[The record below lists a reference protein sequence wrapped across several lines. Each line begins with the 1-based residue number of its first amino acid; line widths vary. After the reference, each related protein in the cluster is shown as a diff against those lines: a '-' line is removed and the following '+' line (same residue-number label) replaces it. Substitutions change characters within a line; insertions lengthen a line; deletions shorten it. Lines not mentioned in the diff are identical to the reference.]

1 MTIEDILSREEGQT
15 FDRKSVRIKPKD
27 LAVTMI
33 AFANADGGVIAI
45 GVSDKTRKIEGVDQY
60 TEKLNELLRV
70 PFDFCNPSV
79 PVTCSYLPCTDKDGN
94 ENRILL
100 MEIPASSSL
109 HTNQVDEAF
118 MRIGDKS
125 RKLTFDERVQL
136 MYDKGERYYEDT
148 AVYGAT
154 IDDIDMDAVAD
165 YAKLVGYGKSPLQY
179 LQENN
184 GFVKTNKKA
193 AIKREQSD
201 ARISSAEREQA
212 RSEDKGEE
220 EVSTACILLFG
231 KYPQK
236 FFPRARTR
244 FIRYEGFDEKVGAE
258 MNVIKDVTFEGTILN
273 QVKKTIEFIETQVRE
288 HTFLGQ
294 HAQFVTKRDYPEFV
308 IQEMTVNACCHRAYN
323 IKGTEMF
330 DDRLVFESPGKLP
343 GQVKPNNIRHTHFS
357 RNPKI
362 AAFLKAYHFVKEFGE
377 GFDRICR
384 EQEANGANVPS
395 FRTDEFILKITVPKV
410 AEKVQKQTGNVT
422 ENVGKVAENHN
433 KVAEKVADNHGKVTE
448 KLIIK
453 AAALGETLT
462 ANRIKILELMI
473 EDPYVSR
480 SDLANNVGISETS
493 IYRNIEA
500 MRGKY
505 LRRVGPDKGGFWEI
519 ILE

>member
-1 MTIEDILSREEGQT
+1 M
-15 FDRKSVRIKPKD
+15 
-27 LAVTMI
+27 
-33 AFANADGGVIAI
+33 
-45 GVSDKTRKIEGVDQY
+45 
-60 TEKLNELLRV
+60 
-70 PFDFCNPSV
+70 
-79 PVTCSYLPCTDKDGN
+79 
-94 ENRILL
+94 L

-109 HTNQVDEAF
+109 HTNQADEAF
-118 MRIGDKS
+118 MRVGDKS

-179 LQENN
+179 LRENN
-184 GFVKTNKKA
+184 GFVKTNKKG

-212 RSEDKGEE
+212 RPEVNGEE

-244 FIRYEGFDEKVGAE
+244 FIRYEGVDEKVGAE

-323 IKGTEMF
+323 IKGTEIQIKMF

-410 AEKVQKQTGNVT
+410 SEKVNVNVT
-422 ENVGKVAENHN
+422 EKVIETEQERAERLTENRHGLI
-433 KVAEKVADNHGKVTE
+433 EKHQKLIE
-448 KLIIK
+448 KLIEK
-453 AAALGETLT
+453 AVRQGDKLT
-462 ANRIKILELMI
+462 ENRISILRLVMD
-473 EDPYVSR
+473 DPYISKA
-480 SDLANNVGISETS
+480 DLSKLVGISVAAIS
-493 IYRNIEA
+493 ANIEVL
-500 MRGKY
+500 RGKY

-519 ILE
+519 IV

>member
-1 MTIEDILSREEGQT
+1 MMTIQEITTRKEDQT
-15 FDRKSVRIKPKD
+15 FDCKSIQIEPKA
-27 LAVTMI
+27 LAVPI
-33 AFANADGGVIAI
+33 VAFANADGGVIAI
-45 GVSDKTRKIEGVDQY
+45 GVSDKTRTIEGIDQH

-100 MEIPASSSL
+100 MEVPASSSL
-109 HTNQVDEAF
+109 HTNQADEVF
-118 MRIGDKS
+118 MRVGDKS

-179 LQENN
+179 LRENN
-184 GFVKTNKKA
+184 GFVRTNKKA
-193 AIKREQSD
+193 AM
-201 ARISSAEREQA
+201 ARPEVN
-212 RSEDKGEE
+212 GEE
-220 EVSTACILLFG
+220 EVSTACVLLFG

-244 FIRYEGFDEKVGAE
+244 FIRYEGVDEKVGAE

-323 IKGTEMF
+323 IKGTEIQIKMF

-410 AEKVQKQTGNVT
+410 SENVNVNVTEKVDATENVT
-422 ENVGKVAENHN
+422 ENVTDASQKTSQ
-433 KVAEKVADNHGKVTE
+433 KIID
-448 KLIIK
+448 LIK
-453 AAALGETLT
+453 
-462 ANRIKILELMI
+462 
-473 EDPYVSR
+473 EDPY
-480 SDLANNVGISETS
+480 ISTTKMAE
-493 IYRNIEA
+493 IIGVDRRNIARNIKKLKEQ
-500 MRGKY
+500 GVV
-505 LRRVGPDKGGFWEI
+505 RRVGPDKGGFWEI
-519 ILE
+519 IV

>member
-1 MTIEDILSREEGQT
+1 MMTIQEITTRKEDQT
-15 FDRKSVRIKPKD
+15 FDCKSIQIEPKA
-27 LAVTMI
+27 LAVPI
-33 AFANADGGVIAI
+33 VAFANADGGVIAF
-45 GVSDKTRKIEGVDQY
+45 GVSDKTRKIEGIDQH

-109 HTNQVDEAF
+109 HTNQADEAF
-118 MRIGDKS
+118 MRVGDKS

-148 AVYGAT
+148 AVYDAT

-179 LQENN
+179 LRENN
-184 GFVKTNKKA
+184 GFVRTNK
-193 AIKREQSD
+193 
-201 ARISSAEREQA
+201 
-212 RSEDKGEE
+212 KGEE

-244 FIRYEGFDEKVGAE
+244 FIRYEGVDEKVGAE

-323 IKGTEMF
+323 IKGTEIQIKMF

-410 AEKVQKQTGNVT
+410 AENVT
-422 ENVGKVAENHN
+422 ENVTDASQKTSQ
-433 KVAEKVADNHGKVTE
+433 KIID
-448 KLIIK
+448 LIK
-453 AAALGETLT
+453 
-462 ANRIKILELMI
+462 
-473 EDPYVSR
+473 EDPY
-480 SDLANNVGISETS
+480 ISTTKMAE
-493 IYRNIEA
+493 IIGVDRRNIARNIKKLKEQ
-500 MRGKY
+500 GVV
-505 LRRVGPDKGGFWEI
+505 RRVGPDKGGFWEI
-519 ILE
+519 IV

>member
-1 MTIEDILSREEGQT
+1 M
-15 FDRKSVRIKPKD
+15 
-27 LAVTMI
+27 
-33 AFANADGGVIAI
+33 
-45 GVSDKTRKIEGVDQY
+45 
-60 TEKLNELLRV
+60 RV
-70 PFDFCNPSV
+70 
-79 PVTCSYLPCTDKDGN
+79 
-94 ENRILL
+94 
-100 MEIPASSSL
+100 
-109 HTNQVDEAF
+109 
-118 MRIGDKS
+118 GDKS

-148 AVYGAT
+148 AVYDAT

-179 LQENN
+179 LRENN
-184 GFVKTNKKA
+184 GFVRPNKKA

-212 RSEDKGEE
+212 RPEVNGEE
-220 EVSTACILLFG
+220 EVSTACVLLFG

-244 FIRYEGFDEKVGAE
+244 FIRYEGVDEKVGAE

-273 QVKKTIEFIETQVRE
+273 QIKKTIEFIETQVRE

-323 IKGTEMF
+323 IKGTEIQIKMF

-410 AEKVQKQTGNVT
+410 TEKVNVNDEKVNVNVT
-422 ENVGKVAENHN
+422 EKVNVNNGKVS
-433 KVAEKVADNHGKVTE
+433 EKVNVNRQGLIE
-448 KLIIK
+448 KMIERAK
-453 AAALGETLT
+453 MNGDKLT
-462 ANRIKILELMI
+462 GNRITILELMI
-473 EDPYVSR
+473 DNPYVSVIEL
-480 SDLANNVGISETS
+480 SKAVGISVNS
-493 IYRNIEA
+493 IMRNIDY

-505 LRRVGPDKGGFWEI
+505 LRRVGADKNGFWEI
-519 ILE
+519 IE

>member
-1 MTIEDILSREEGQT
+1 MTIQEITTRKEDQT
-15 FDRKSVRIKPKD
+15 FDCKSIQIDPKA
-27 LAVTMI
+27 LAVSI
-33 AFANADGGVIAI
+33 VAFANADGGVIAI
-45 GVSDKTRKIEGVDQY
+45 GVSDKTRKIEGVDQH

-79 PVTCSYLPCTDKDGN
+79 SVTCSYLPCTDKDGN

-100 MEIPASSSL
+100 MEIPASSNL
-109 HTNQVDEAF
+109 HTNQADEAF
-118 MRIGDKS
+118 MRVGDKS

-165 YAKLVGYGKSPLQY
+165 YAKMVGYEKDPLQY
-179 LQENN
+179 LRENN
-184 GFVKTNKKA
+184 GFVRINK
-193 AIKREQSD
+193 
-201 ARISSAEREQA
+201 
-212 RSEDKGEE
+212 KGEE
-220 EVSTACILLFG
+220 DVSTACILLFG

-244 FIRYEGFDEKVGAE
+244 FIRYEGVDEKVGAE

-323 IKGTEMF
+323 IKGTEIQIKMF

-410 AEKVQKQTGNVT
+410 T
-422 ENVGKVAENHN
+422 ENVNVNVAKVNGN
-433 KVAEKVADNHGKVTE
+433 GQKVDEKVNEKVNKKVNGNDVKVNANRHGLIE
-448 KLIIK
+448 KLIEK
-453 AAALGETLT
+453 AISNHDKLT
-462 ANRIKILELMI
+462 ENRITILELMI
-473 EDPYVSR
+473 DNPYISVVE
-480 SDLANNVGISETS
+480 LAKAVGISVNS
-493 IYRNIEA
+493 IMRNIDY

-519 ILE
+519 IE

>member
-1 MTIEDILSREEGQT
+1 MMTIQEITTRKEDQT
-15 FDRKSVRIKPKD
+15 FDCKSIQIEPKA
-27 LAVTMI
+27 LAVPI
-33 AFANADGGVIAI
+33 VAFANADGGVIAI
-45 GVSDKTRKIEGVDQY
+45 GVSDKTRKIEGINQHTD
-60 TEKLNELLRV
+60 KLNELLRV

-109 HTNQVDEAF
+109 HTNQADEAF
-118 MRIGDKS
+118 MRVGDKS

-179 LQENN
+179 LRENN
-184 GFVKTNKKA
+184 GFVRTNKKA
-193 AIKREQSD
+193 AIKREQ
-201 ARISSAEREQA
+201 ARLEVN
-212 RSEDKGEE
+212 GEE

-244 FIRYEGFDEKVGAE
+244 FIRYEGVDEKVGAE

-323 IKGTEMF
+323 IKGTEIQIKMF

-410 AEKVQKQTGNVT
+410 AEKVTVNVT
-422 ENVGKVAENHN
+422 EKENATENVIDVSQKTSQ
-433 KVAEKVADNHGKVTE
+433 KTSQKIID
-448 KLIIK
+448 LIK
-453 AAALGETLT
+453 
-462 ANRIKILELMI
+462 
-473 EDPYVSR
+473 EDPY
-480 SDLANNVGISETS
+480 ISTS
-493 IYRNIEA
+493 KMAEIIGVDRRNIARNIKKLQEQGA
-500 MRGKY
+500 V
-505 LRRVGPDKGGFWEI
+505 RRVGPDKGGFWEI
-519 ILE
+519 IV

>member
-1 MTIEDILSREEGQT
+1 MTIQEITTRKEDQT
-15 FDRKSVRIKPKD
+15 FDCKSIQIEPKA
-27 LAVTMI
+27 LAVPI
-33 AFANADGGVIAI
+33 VAFANADGGVIAI
-45 GVSDKTRKIEGVDQY
+45 GVSDKTRKIEGVDQH

-100 MEIPASSSL
+100 MEIPASSNL
-109 HTNQVDEAF
+109 HTNQADEAF
-118 MRIGDKS
+118 MRVGDKS

-154 IDDIDMDAVAD
+154 TDDIDMDAVAD
-165 YAKLVGYGKSPLQY
+165 CAKLVGYGKSPLQY
-179 LQENN
+179 LRENN
-184 GFVKTNKKA
+184 GFVKTNK
-193 AIKREQSD
+193 
-201 ARISSAEREQA
+201 
-212 RSEDKGEE
+212 KGEE

-244 FIRYEGFDEKVGAE
+244 FIRYEGVDEKVGAE

-273 QVKKTIEFIETQVRE
+273 QVKKTIVFIETQVRE

-323 IKGTEMF
+323 IKGTEIQIKMF

-410 AEKVQKQTGNVT
+410 AENVQEQTGNVT
-422 ENVGKVAENHN
+422 ENGG
-433 KVAEKVADNHGKVTE
+433 KVAEKVAENHGKVTE
-448 KLIIK
+448 KLKEK
-453 AAALGETLT
+453 AAALGDTLT
-462 ANRIKILELMI
+462 ANKIKILELMI
-473 EDPYVSR
+473 EDPYISR
-480 SDLANNVGISETS
+480 ADLANNVGISETS

-500 MRGKY
+500 MRGKF